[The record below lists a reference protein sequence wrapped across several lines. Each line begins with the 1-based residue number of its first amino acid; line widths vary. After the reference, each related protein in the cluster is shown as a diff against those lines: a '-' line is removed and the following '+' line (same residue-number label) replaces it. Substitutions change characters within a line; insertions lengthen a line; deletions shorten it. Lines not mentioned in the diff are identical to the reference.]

1 MRQRRGPLIAIGGAE
16 DKFRDR
22 TILSRFVEMSGGDKA
37 RIVIIPTASS
47 LPDAGQLYVTVF
59 KEIGAEVADVLTVDT
74 RHDAADQRLVDL
86 VDTSTGIFLTGGN
99 QIRIAATLGGTRV
112 ADALDRRSLEG
123 IPVAGT
129 SAGASVMSGV
139 MIAGGRSG
147 GTPKRQLARMSPGLG
162 LIDSVII
169 DQHFRERNRVGRLVT
184 MVSYNPGLL
193 GLGIDEDTAA
203 IITADGM
210 LEVIGRGSV
219 LIVDGVAMASD
230 VHAGLDRQPVTISD
244 VKIHFVAEGS
254 SFDLEQRT
262 VTTWRKESRTRR
274 AAQ

>member
-1 MRQRRGPLIAIGGAE
+1 MAGGE
-16 DKFRDR
+16 
-22 TILSRFVEMSGGDKA
+22 SA
-37 RIVIIPTASS
+37 RIAIIPTASS
-47 LPDAGQLYVTVF
+47 LPDAGHLYVTIF
-59 KEIGAEVADVLTVDT
+59 KELGARSAEVIAVDN
-74 RHDAADQRLVDL
+74 RHDAFDQSLVDL
-86 VDTSTGIFLTGGN
+86 IDDSTGIFMTGGN
-99 QIRIAATLGGTRV
+99 QIRIAAMLGGTSV
-112 ADALDRRSLEG
+112 AEAMVRKCGEG
-123 IPVAGT
+123 APVAGT

-139 MIAGGRSG
+139 MIAGGHSG

-184 MVSYNPGLL
+184 MVSYNPGLI

-203 IITADGM
+203 IIDADGM
-210 LEVIGRGSV
+210 VEVIGRGSV
-219 LIVDGVAMASD
+219 LVVDGASMASD
-230 VHAGLDRQPVTISD
+230 VHSGLDRQPVTISD

-254 SFDLEQRT
+254 CFDLEQRT

>member
-1 MRQRRGPLIAIGGAE
+1 LRQRRGPLIAIGGAE

-59 KEIGAEVADVLTVDT
+59 KELGAAEADVLTVDT

-86 VDTSTGIFLTGGN
+86 VETSTGIFLTGGN

-123 IPVAGT
+123 VPVAGT

-162 LIDSVII
+162 LIDSIII

-203 IITADGM
+203 IIFADGM

-219 LIVDGVAMASD
+219 LIVDGAAMASD
-230 VHAGLDRQPVTISD
+230 VHSGLDRQPVTISD

>member
-1 MRQRRGPLIAIGGAE
+1 LRQRRGPLIAIGGAE

-22 TILSRFVEMSGGDKA
+22 TILSRFVEMAGGDKA

-59 KEIGAEVADVLTVDT
+59 RELGAEAADVLTVDT

-86 VDTSTGIFLTGGN
+86 IDSSTGIFLTGGN

-123 IPVAGT
+123 VPVAGT

-203 IITADGM
+203 IISADGM

-219 LIVDGVAMASD
+219 LIVDGAAMASD
-230 VHAGLDRQPVTISD
+230 VHSGLDRQPVTISD

-254 SFDLEQRT
+254 CFDLEQRT

>member
-112 ADALDRRSLEG
+112 ADALDRRSFEG

>member
-22 TILSRFVEMSGGDKA
+22 AILSRFVEMAGGERA
-37 RIVIIPTASS
+37 RIAIIPTASS
-47 LPDAGQLYVTVF
+47 LPDAGQLYVSIF
-59 KEIGAEVADVLTVDT
+59 KELGAKSAEVISVDS
-74 RHDAADQRLVDL
+74 RHDASDQDLVDL
-86 VDTSTGIFLTGGN
+86 IDGSTGIFMTGGN
-99 QIRIAATLGGTRV
+99 QIRIAAMLGGTRV
-112 ADALDRRSLEG
+112 AEALLRKSQEG
-123 IPVAGT
+123 TPVAGT

-139 MIAGGRSG
+139 MIAGGRGG

-203 IITADGM
+203 IIDADGM
-210 LEVIGRGSV
+210 IEVIGRGSV
-219 LIVDGVAMASD
+219 LVVDGAAMASD
-230 VHAGLDRQPVTISD
+230 VHSGLDREPVTISD

-254 SFDLEQRT
+254 CFDLEQRT

>member
-1 MRQRRGPLIAIGGAE
+1 MRQGRGPLIAIGGAE

-22 TILSRFVEMSGGDKA
+22 MILARFVEMSGGSNA

-47 LPDAGQLYVTVF
+47 LPDAGHLYVTVF
-59 KEIGAEVADVLTVDT
+59 KELGARAAEVLTVDT
-74 RHDAADQRLVDL
+74 RHDASDQHLVDL
-86 VDTSTGIFLTGGN
+86 VDDSTGIFLTGGN

-112 ADALDRRSLEG
+112 AEALDRKSQAG
-123 IPVAGT
+123 APVAGT

-162 LIDSVII
+162 LIDSIII

-219 LIVDGVAMASD
+219 LIVDGQYMASD
-230 VHAGLDRQPVTISD
+230 VHSGLDRQPVTISD

-254 SFDLEQRT
+254 CFDLEQRT

>member
-22 TILSRFVEMSGGDKA
+22 AILARFVEMSGGDSA
-37 RIVIIPTASS
+37 RIVILPTASS
-47 LPDAGQLYVTVF
+47 LPDAGQLYVSIF
-59 KEIGAEVADVLTVDT
+59 RELGAKSAEIISIET
-74 RHDAADQRLVDL
+74 RHDASDQQLVDL
-86 VDTSTGIFLTGGN
+86 IEDSTGIFMTGGN
-99 QIRIAATLGGTRV
+99 QIRIAAMLGGTPL
-112 ADALDRRSLEG
+112 ADAVVARSRQG
-123 IPVAGT
+123 VPVAGT

-203 IITADGM
+203 IIDADGM
-210 LEVIGRGSV
+210 IEVIGRGSV
-219 LIVDGVAMASD
+219 LVVDGASMASD
-230 VHAGLDRQPVTISD
+230 VHSGLDRQPVTISD

-254 SFDLEQRT
+254 CFDLEQRT
-262 VTTWRKESRTRR
+262 VTTWRKESRARR

>member
-1 MRQRRGPLIAIGGAE
+1 LRQRQGPLIAIGGAE

-22 TILSRFVEMSGGDKA
+22 AILSRFVEMAGGASA
-37 RIVIIPTASS
+37 RIAIIPTASS
-47 LPDAGQLYVTVF
+47 LPDAGQLYVSIF
-59 KEIGAEVADVLTVDT
+59 KELGAATAEIVAIDT
-74 RHDAADQRLVDL
+74 RHDAADQRLVEIIED
-86 VDTSTGIFLTGGN
+86 STGIFMTGGN
-99 QIRIAATLGGTRV
+99 QIRISAMLGGTRI
-112 ADALDRRSLEG
+112 AEAMAARSREG
-123 IPVAGT
+123 VPVAGT
-129 SAGASVMSGV
+129 SAGASVMSSV

-184 MVSYNPGLL
+184 MVSYNPGLI

-203 IITADGM
+203 IIGADGM
-210 LEVIGRGSV
+210 IEVIGRGSV
-219 LIVDGVAMASD
+219 LIVDGASMASD
-230 VHAGLDRQPVTISD
+230 VHSGLDRQPVTISD

-254 SFDLEQRT
+254 CFDLEQRT
-262 VTTWRKESRTRR
+262 VTTWRKESRARR

>member
-1 MRQRRGPLIAIGGAE
+1 LRQRRGPLIAIGGAE

-59 KEIGAEVADVLTVDT
+59 KELGAAEADVLTVDT

-86 VDTSTGIFLTGGN
+86 VETSTGIFLTGGN

-162 LIDSVII
+162 LIDSIII

-203 IITADGM
+203 IIFADGM

-219 LIVDGVAMASD
+219 LIVDGAAMASD
-230 VHAGLDRQPVTISD
+230 VHSGLDRQPVTISD

-254 SFDLEQRT
+254 RFDLEQRT